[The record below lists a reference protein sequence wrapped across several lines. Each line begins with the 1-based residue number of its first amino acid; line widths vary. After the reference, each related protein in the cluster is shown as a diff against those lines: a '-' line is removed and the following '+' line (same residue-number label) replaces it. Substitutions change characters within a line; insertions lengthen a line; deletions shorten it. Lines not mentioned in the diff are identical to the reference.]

1 MNTFKENKILKFI
14 KVVEKLNQPI
24 TMGLLKTAENLP
36 LKRHKTHLK

>member
-24 TMGLLKTAENLP
+24 TMGQLKSEENLP
-36 LKRHKTHLK
+36 LKRHKAH